1 MFYFWLIIII
11 VLSIIEALTM
21 NLVSIWFIISG
32 LFALITSFIIDEFL
46 IQFAIFVVLGIILM
60 ILTRNTLEEKL
71 VKKEKTNLD
80 RVVGMKGVVTK
91 DFDEMNNG
99 EVKVD
104 GKLWSAV
111 STDRLKVGNMVEILE
126 INSVKL
132 IVKRYEEE

>member
-1 MFYFWLIIII
+1 MFYFWLGMIII
-11 VLSIIEALTM
+11 LSIIEALTI
-21 NLVSIWFIISG
+21 NLVSIWFIISAI
-32 LFALITSFIIDEFL
+32 FALITSFIMDEFL
-46 IQFAIFVVLGIILM
+46 IQFAIFVVLGVILM
-60 ILTRNTLEEKL
+60 VMTREKLEAKL

-111 STDRLKVGNMVEILE
+111 STDRLKVGDMVEILE

>member
-1 MFYFWLIIII
+1 
-11 VLSIIEALTM
+11 
-21 NLVSIWFIISG
+21 
-32 LFALITSFIIDEFL
+32 
-46 IQFAIFVVLGIILM
+46 
-60 ILTRNTLEEKL
+60 
-71 VKKEKTNLD
+71 
-80 RVVGMKGVVTK
+80 MKGVVTK

-111 STDRLKVGNMVEILE
+111 STDRLKVGDMVEILE